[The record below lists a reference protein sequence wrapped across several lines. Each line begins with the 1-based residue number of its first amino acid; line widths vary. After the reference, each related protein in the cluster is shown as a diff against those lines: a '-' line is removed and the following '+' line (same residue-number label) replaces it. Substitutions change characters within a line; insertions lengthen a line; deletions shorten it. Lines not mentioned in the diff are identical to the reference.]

1 MKETLGFSWWPL
13 QSPPR
18 PPLAMAAGR
27 GRRGEKP
34 VIGHFFGGYL
44 MEKPVDRPFLKVY
57 IPSRERIHIPP
68 IGKFGKASNL
78 QKCPFDGIW

>member
-27 GRRGEKP
+27 GRRGEKHGQNQGRKSCLFDGKTCL
-34 VIGHFFGGYL
+34 GHFLGDTLQGRDTYPTKR
-44 MEKPVDRPFLKVY
+44 EVRKRIDSKV
-57 IPSRERIHIPP
+57 
-68 IGKFGKASNL
+68 
-78 QKCPFDGIW
+78 PFDGIW